1 AIAGVDEMTSSSSVG
16 SARIVLVFDL
26 SRDIHGAESDVQ
38 SAIEAALLR
47 FRPILMTTVAAL
59 FAALP
64 LMLGTGTGSEVRSP
78 LGLSITGGLLLS
90 QLLTLFTTP
99 VIYLYFDQLARRAKA
114 WAHGR
119 EERGPPALPAGSRG

>member
-1 AIAGVDEMTSSSSVG
+1 
-16 SARIVLVFDL
+16 
-26 SRDIHGAESDVQ
+26 
-38 SAIEAALLR
+38 
-47 FRPILMTTVAAL
+47 MTTVAAL

-99 VIYLYFDQLARRAKA
+99 VIYLYFDRLARQAKA

-119 EERGPPALPAGSRG
+119 EQRGLPPLPAGSRG